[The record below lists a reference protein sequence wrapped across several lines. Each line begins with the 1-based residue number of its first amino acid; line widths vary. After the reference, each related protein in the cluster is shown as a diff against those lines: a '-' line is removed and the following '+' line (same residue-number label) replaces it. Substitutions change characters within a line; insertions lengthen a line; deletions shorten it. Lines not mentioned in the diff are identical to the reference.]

1 MAYIGGVEDG
11 AHPGVRD
18 DEEVEA
24 EELPE
29 TEKERMA
36 GGVDD
41 AEVDE
46 DEQILAAWPP

>member
-1 MAYIGGVEDG
+1 LLTLGCSTARKKRQGW
-11 AHPGVRD
+11 
-18 DEEVEA
+18 
-24 EELPE
+24 PE